1 MLKRK
6 VRNSTAGNSNNDM
19 PPITESFKH
28 KSYKK
33 EEGSKQEICTPY
45 IALPPVVEQ
54 SYQRTAA
61 ARLCRARSGCPTAY
75 PLHMR
80 ANNRPGQSGGPHR
93 VHCAVTVA
101 AAHIRHSTPVER
113 RKAEQKQSKGGKR
126 QMV

>member
-33 EEGSKQEICTPY
+33 EEGSKQQICTPY

-54 SYQRTAA
+54 SYRRTAA

-93 VHCAVTVA
+93 VHCAVTSGSSA
-101 AAHIRHSTPVER
+101 YQALNTSGKTESGT
-113 RKAEQKQSKGGKR
+113 KAE
-126 QMV
+126 